1 MFEKWFYVV
10 SVFLKWFVLDWG
22 FECFFL
28 FDLWFIM
35 VVGKNK
41 RLIKGKK
48 GFKKKM
54 WVVLLINVIVKL
66 LLNYMRSIL

>member
-10 SVFLKWFVLDWG
+10 SVFLKLFVLDWD

-54 WVVLLINVIVKL
+54 WVVLLFNVIVKL